1 MNQTKPKA
9 FSIDRKL
16 VMEAYKKVR
25 ANQGGAGIDGV
36 TLVKFEHDYKDH
48 LYKLWNRMS
57 SGSYMPPP
65 VQVVEIPKQ
74 GGGKRP
80 LGIPT
85 VSDRIAQTV
94 VKMVLEPILEPIFH
108 EDSYGY

>member
-1 MNQTKPKA
+1 MGQTKPKA

-16 VMEAYKKVR
+16 VMEAYKKVK
-25 ANQGGAGIDGV
+25 ANQGSAGIDGE
-36 TLVKFEHDYKDH
+36 TLQEFESNYKDH

-65 VQVVEIPKQ
+65 VRLVEIPKK
-74 GGGKRP
+74 GGGRRP

-85 VSDRIAQTV
+85 VSARIAQTV
-94 VKMVLEPILEPIFH
+94 VKMVLELTLEPVFH
-108 EDSYGY
+108 EDS